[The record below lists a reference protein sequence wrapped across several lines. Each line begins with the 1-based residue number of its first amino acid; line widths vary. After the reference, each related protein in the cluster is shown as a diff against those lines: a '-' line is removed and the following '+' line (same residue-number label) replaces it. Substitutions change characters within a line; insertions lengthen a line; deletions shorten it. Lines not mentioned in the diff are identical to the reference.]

1 MIAFEKCAEANEAS
15 SNEWHAGKHLETC
28 AQLAKDV
35 GTPADV
41 AAYAERSCAAYCT
54 AGRSQ
59 TGAEVG
65 TVAATPSFSSPALV
79 VAFARKK

>member
-28 AQLAKDV
+28 AALAKDV
-35 GTPADV
+35 GRPADV
-41 AAYAERSCAAYCT
+41 AAYAERACAAYCT

-59 TGAEVG
+59 TGG
-65 TVAATPSFSSPALV
+65 ATNSLTHSLTHAHTHLSLL
-79 VAFARKK
+79 

>member
-1 MIAFEKCAEANEAS
+1 MIAFEKSAEANEAG

-41 AAYAERSCAAYCT
+41 MAYAERSCAAYCT
-54 AGRSQ
+54 AGSSFPHPPTSRALFTQNSVY
-59 TGAEVG
+59 A
-65 TVAATPSFSSPALV
+65 VAP
-79 VAFARKK
+79 